1 MKSLFALVLLVSGG
15 IASAGGPIADLESF
29 EKELTTCLLRDVKKT
44 KCITSILA
52 PRTVPNDQT
61 FQAGASQLDDMFQK
75 WLADDTV
82 FAVHDVDRRQW
93 AGIIDKRTYLIE
105 DTTGALMLF
114 TVTFRNVLGK
124 WYVSNCNLSS
134 KPEALEKLMGE
145 D

>member
-1 MKSLFALVLLVSGG
+1 MKNLFALVLL
-15 IASAGGPIADLESF
+15 IAGGVAAAGEPIANLESF
-29 EKELTTCLLRDVKKT
+29 EKELTTCLVRDVKKA
-44 KCITSILA
+44 KCITTILS
-52 PRTVPNDQT
+52 PRTVPNDQS

-75 WLADDTV
+75 WLAEDTV
-82 FAVHDVDRRQW
+82 FAVHHVERRQW
-93 AGIIDKRTYLIE
+93 AGIIDKRLYLIE

-134 KPEALEKLMGE
+134 KPEALEKLMDE